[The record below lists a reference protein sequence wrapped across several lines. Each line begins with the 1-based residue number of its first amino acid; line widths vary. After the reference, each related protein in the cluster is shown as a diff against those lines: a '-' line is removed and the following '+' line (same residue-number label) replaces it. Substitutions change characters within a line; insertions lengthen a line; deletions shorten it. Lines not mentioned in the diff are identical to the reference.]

1 MVADPGPDVLIP
13 ALTWAY
19 VIAALTVHGSWGSM
33 SSPGGRRKHRSARRA
48 WLGG

>member
-19 VIAALTVHGSWGSM
+19 VIAALTVHGSWGS
-33 SSPGGRRKHRSARRA
+33 RRCAQVS
-48 WLGG
+48 G

>member
-19 VIAALTVHGSWGSM
+19 VVAAVTVPGSWGS
-33 SSPGGRRKHRSARRA
+33 RRFTRA
-48 WLGG
+48 SG